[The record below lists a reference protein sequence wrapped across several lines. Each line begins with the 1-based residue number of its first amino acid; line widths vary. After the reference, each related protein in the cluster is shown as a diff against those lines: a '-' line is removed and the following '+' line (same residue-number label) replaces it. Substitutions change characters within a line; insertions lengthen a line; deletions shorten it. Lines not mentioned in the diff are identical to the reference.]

1 MDKNFIV
8 FVHYNFKKTISKY
21 FNYYFFYSLIANI
34 FLKKYRSTQMAAV
47 MQPSIDSLLGL
58 ISNNNQTMSIIDNQR
73 AVQLIEIY

>member
-1 MDKNFIV
+1 
-8 FVHYNFKKTISKY
+8 
-21 FNYYFFYSLIANI
+21 
-34 FLKKYRSTQMAAV
+34 MAAV